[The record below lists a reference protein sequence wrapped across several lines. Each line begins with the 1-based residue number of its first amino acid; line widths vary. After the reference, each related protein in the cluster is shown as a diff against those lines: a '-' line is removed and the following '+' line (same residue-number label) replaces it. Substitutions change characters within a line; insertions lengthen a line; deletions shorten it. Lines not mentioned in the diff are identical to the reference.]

1 MEEEKQEYWSIE
13 ELVSLTDTV
22 QEKEIEFREKLVK
35 FQWCELSES
44 EEPKMKGLNDAMT
57 EEEKMELYQ
66 KIGSDRCLKMIEK
79 ANSKNPEGET
89 LNAVTWAA
97 LPTTLRYQIANK
109 ILGVEGEVKENFTL

>member
-1 MEEEKQEYWSIE
+1 MTEKETWSMED
-13 ELVSLTDTV
+13 LMNLTDEV
-22 QEKEIEFREKLVK
+22 QTEEMDYRGKTLSIQF
-35 FQWCELSES
+35 CELTES

-89 LNAVTWAA
+89 LNAAAWAA